1 VRRFF
6 QFLFRKPIAW
16 LANKVSS
23 DPKIVAVHRS
33 LTRLLKHIEKGQEKK
48 GMILNVDAGNT
59 RIVIMSDLHK
69 GAADDADDF
78 QPARNNYLEAACY
91 YNDLRFTYV
100 ALGDVEELWEND
112 INKVYKHNRDSFL
125 VEKEFVADNRFV
137 KLFGNHDMYWVN
149 TLLPNRQWL
158 EKMYGNAIPV
168 YEGLIIRM
176 EGLANPL
183 QFFLTHGHQGDAQS
197 DGNRFSRWFV
207 ANIWSRV
214 QSYLDVK
221 INSPSKDYLLRDK
234 HNIMMY
240 EWTLKHPATV
250 LITGHTHKPVFGS
263 LNHLEK
269 LRFELAEAI
278 KNNNAERKAMLQEEM
293 SRRQQEYNASSAY
306 TMKKPSYFNSGCCCF
321 DDGDITA
328 IEIENGQI
336 SLVKWFTNKTGSSTR
351 MILQTAPL
359 TEIATEIQ
367 PVQ

>member
-1 VRRFF
+1 VRKFL
-6 QFLFRKPIAW
+6 QFLFRKPVAW

-23 DPKIVAVHRS
+23 APKIVAVHRS
-33 LTRLLKHIEKGQEKK
+33 LTRLLKHIEKAKEKK
-48 GMILNVDAGNT
+48 GIVLTFDAT
-59 RIVIMSDLHK
+59 KARVVIMSDLHK
-69 GAADDADDF
+69 GAADEADDF
-78 QPARNNYLEAACY
+78 LPARNNYLEAACY
-91 YNDLRFTYV
+91 YNDRRFTYI

-112 INKVYKHNRDSFL
+112 INKVYKNNHDSFL

-158 EKMYGNAIPV
+158 EKMYGTAIPV
-168 YEGLIIRM
+168 YEALIVRI
-176 EGLANPL
+176 EGLNNPL

-207 ANIWSRV
+207 ANIWGRV

-240 EWTLKHPATV
+240 EWTLKHPATA

-269 LRFELAEAI
+269 LKREWTEAT
-278 KNNNAERKAMLQEEM
+278 KANNTVRMAILEEEM

-306 TMKKPSYFNSGCCCF
+306 IMKRPSYFNSGCCCF
-321 DDGDITA
+321 NDGDITA
-328 IEIENGQI
+328 IEIEDAQI
-336 SLVKWFTNKTGSSTR
+336 SLVKWYTNKDGSSTR
-351 MILQTAPL
+351 TILESAPL
-359 TEIATEIQ
+359 AEIAAQIQ
-367 PVQ
+367 AKK